1 MSIIST
7 AVFYLQ
13 TDVFHLCYQV
23 CLTLCL
29 DPQCSSNQSKQR
41 CVEHYSA
48 IAVQRHVHRHETL
61 GRDFN
66 GHDIEFNGHD
76 IDFNGAALLI

>member
-1 MSIIST
+1 MSIISK

-13 TDVFHLCYQV
+13 TDVFHLCYHV
-23 CLTLCL
+23 YLTLCL

-66 GHDIEFNGHD
+66 SHD
-76 IDFNGAALLI
+76 IDFNGSALLI